1 MRRKLA
7 QLASRLHAALAA
19 HEARQCSNGAHAAAC
34 LVQCRT
40 YAQQRLPAE
49 YQGLYTGKAAVPKP
63 RPAAQKAPESSAA
76 AAAQPAAAQ
85 GAQPAPVQGVQP
97 SRGLTAAEQK
107 ASAEAGEAVLQA
119 AVRAP

>member
-1 MRRKLA
+1 MTRKLA

-19 HEARQCSNGAHAAAC
+19 HEARQCSDGAHAAAC

-63 RPAAQKAPESSAA
+63 RPAAQKAPESSAT
-76 AAAQPAAAQ
+76 AAAQPAAA
-85 GAQPAPVQGVQP
+85 QGVQP

>member
-7 QLASRLHAALAA
+7 QLASRLHAAVAA
-19 HEARQCSNGAHAAAC
+19 QEAHQCSDGAHAAAC

-63 RPAAQKAPESSAA
+63 RPAAQKAPESSVA

-85 GAQPAPVQGVQP
+85 PAAAQPAQQ

-119 AVRAP
+119 AVTAP